1 MAQAGLRLALLGVP
15 SADVD
20 GVPLA
25 VDTRKAVAL
34 LAFLAIEGGTH
45 NRDSLAT
52 LLWPDYDNDRARA
65 ALRRTLSTL
74 RTALDGRW
82 LEVNRDAVSLERA
95 GLRLDVE
102 EFRRLAGATNLAE
115 QEQAAALARGP
126 LLAGFALRDSAVF
139 DDWQSFQAGTL
150 ARELAHLLDRLA
162 DRRAERGDWPR
173 AIEHAQRR
181 LALDPLQE

>member
-34 LAFLAIEGGTH
+34 LAYLALEGGTH
-45 NRDSLAT
+45 NRDSLAA

-74 RTALDGRW
+74 RSSLGGAHLHAA
-82 LEVNRDAVSLERA
+82 RDAVRLDRA
-95 GLRLDVE
+95 DLWLDVE
-102 EFRRLAGATNLAE
+102 QFRG
-115 QEQAAALARGP
+115 AAA
-126 LLAGFALRDSAVF
+126 
-139 DDWQSFQAGTL
+139 
-150 ARELAHLLDRLA
+150 
-162 DRRAERGDWPR
+162 
-173 AIEHAQRR
+173 
-181 LALDPLQE
+181 